1 MMSVGNKSKLLL
13 IIAVLLVITVLTGC
27 SKDEIQ
33 YMLLVKE
40 MSLINN
46 MEVEGELSIDI
57 SGEFIDRLLEEEPE
71 LEELLQYTEGLTL
84 KYKIKQS
91 NDDNIAYVDLKFKYG
106 ELEEYNQL
114 TEMILDNNEGCIYIK
129 ISDITKLMEN
139 SEYFTSQEEFKEYK
153 EEFGEFEFIKYK
165 YIDGV
170 VESLTTEEQRDMID
184 KVKKIIEEIYKGYE
198 SGLVKKDRNGYIFE
212 ITVEKLIDTLIDFLK
227 YTVNNIDEIEKNAYK
242 LIDDTPDDVYDKFA
256 KSISYYMSKDELKES
271 IKEIASE
278 TRADKDEILEG
289 ISGIKEDMKYIIGLI
304 PNIKVTHKLGKVK
317 DKEYI
322 QSNSVTVE
330 HESIS
335 VNVNNESKIFE
346 VESVD
351 ITIPVDKVKDIEDY
365 MSSEIEIMQEVYEDI
380 PGEKT
385 MVIQKDLK
393 EYIIYYNNYD
403 NIDVDFGEIDLI
415 IIDGRSYLPLR
426 FVGEKFGETVGWEY
440 QSKTAYIQRGDVRIT
455 MEGFIKDDKTFIKVR
470 DFEKLGY
477 NIDWI
482 EVSGEIIINK
492 K

>member
-1 MMSVGNKSKLLL
+1 
-13 IIAVLLVITVLTGC
+13 
-27 SKDEIQ
+27 
-33 YMLLVKE
+33 
-40 MSLINN
+40 
-46 MEVEGELSIDI
+46 
-57 SGEFIDRLLEEEPE
+57 
-71 LEELLQYTEGLTL
+71 
-84 KYKIKQS
+84 
-91 NDDNIAYVDLKFKYG
+91 
-106 ELEEYNQL
+106 
-114 TEMILDNNEGCIYIK
+114 
-129 ISDITKLMEN
+129 
-139 SEYFTSQEEFKEYK
+139 
-153 EEFGEFEFIKYK
+153 
-165 YIDGV
+165 
-170 VESLTTEEQRDMID
+170 
-184 KVKKIIEEIYKGYE
+184 
-198 SGLVKKDRNGYIFE
+198 
-212 ITVEKLIDTLIDFLK
+212 
-227 YTVNNIDEIEKNAYK
+227 
-242 LIDDTPDDVYDKFA
+242 
-256 KSISYYMSKDELKES
+256 
-271 IKEIASE
+271 
-278 TRADKDEILEG
+278 
-289 ISGIKEDMKYIIGLI
+289 
-304 PNIKVTHKLGKVK
+304 VK

-322 QSNSVTVE
+322 QSNSVLIE
-330 HESIS
+330 HEAI
-335 VNVNNESKIFE
+335 NVNISNESKIFE
-346 VESVD
+346 VDSVD
-351 ITIPVDKVKDIEDY
+351 IAIPVDKVKDIEDY